1 MVDAKQ
7 SGVGRAG
14 GHQERL
20 SGLVVVDKPVG
31 WSSMDV
37 CRVVRLSA
45 RPGRGRHKVGHCG
58 TLDPLATGVLVVCI
72 GRATK
77 QVNRLMDQ
85 TKVYQTTIDLSAFT
99 ATDDAEE
106 GQVREVVGV
115 PVPPTLAQ
123 VEQAVAGMTGTI
135 MQTPPAFSAVHI
147 EGRRAYEA
155 ARAGERFRLGPR
167 SVQIDRME
175 VLSYAFPELELRITC
190 GKGTYIRSIARDLG
204 KALGTGGYLKSLCRV
219 ASGPYMLE
227 MSTPIQRFETR
238 LEQGDLMAVGDEDCW
253 RGGKHSTR

>member
-7 SGVGRAG
+7 SGAGRAG
-14 GHQERL
+14 GIHERL

-58 TLDPLATGVLVVCI
+58 TLDPLASGVLVICI
-72 GRATK
+72 GKATK
-77 QVNRLMDQ
+77 QVNRLTDQ

-99 ATDDAEE
+99 ATDDSEE
-106 GQVREVVGV
+106 GQAREAVNVT
-115 PVPPTLAQ
+115 VPPTRTQ
-123 VEQAVAGMTGTI
+123 IEQALAAMTGTI

-147 EGRRAYEA
+147 GGRRAYEA
-155 ARAGERFRLGPR
+155 ARAGEAVRLGLRP
-167 SVQIDRME
+167 VQIDGME

-219 ASGPYMLE
+219 ASGPYTLAMA
-227 MSTPIQRFETR
+227 TPIQRFETR
-238 LEQGDLMAVGDEDCW
+238 LEQGDLMAVGEGD
-253 RGGKHSTR
+253 